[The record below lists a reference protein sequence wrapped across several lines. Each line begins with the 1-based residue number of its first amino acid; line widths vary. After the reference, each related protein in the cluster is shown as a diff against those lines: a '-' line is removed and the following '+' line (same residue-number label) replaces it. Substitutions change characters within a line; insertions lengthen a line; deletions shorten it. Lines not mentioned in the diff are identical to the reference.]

1 MSYKIPFLQG
11 LFRTVIK
18 IDIIS
23 TINWVIDKLF
33 EFLAKVYMSNILEN
47 FGKETRQEDPFV
59 HFYEKFL
66 GAYEA
71 SLRKSRGVYDT
82 PEPVVSFIV
91 KAVNDLLDKEFD
103 LDDGLGSQKVT
114 ILDPATG
121 TWMFLYEVIKQ
132 IRRNFEKYGI
142 NKWNEFLI
150 DKKVLQR
157 LYSFELL
164 MTPYTIAHLKLALL
178 LENLGYRL

>member
-1 MSYKIPFLQG
+1 MTKLKLLFQDLLLPDLENSNLADMYAQTLAYGLFTARVGPAQNPGQGMFSRKTASIYMSYKIPFLQG

-59 HFYEKFL
+59 HFYERFL

-121 TWMFLYEVIKQ
+121 T
-132 IRRNFEKYGI
+132 
-142 NKWNEFLI
+142 
-150 DKKVLQR
+150 
-157 LYSFELL
+157 
-164 MTPYTIAHLKLALL
+164 
-178 LENLGYRL
+178 

>member
-1 MSYKIPFLQG
+1 
-11 LFRTVIK
+11 
-18 IDIIS
+18 
-23 TINWVIDKLF
+23 
-33 EFLAKVYMSNILEN
+33 
-47 FGKETRQEDPFV
+47 
-59 HFYEKFL
+59 
-66 GAYEA
+66 
-71 SLRKSRGVYDT
+71 
-82 PEPVVSFIV
+82 
-91 KAVNDLLDKEFD
+91 
-103 LDDGLGSQKVT
+103 
-114 ILDPATG
+114 
-121 TWMFLYEVIKQ
+121 MFLYEVIKQ